1 MAARALAVG
10 AAVCVAAA
18 AATAQTRSDWVH
30 HRMIY
35 VPAPD
40 GRGSQRV
47 LLTYPRR
54 ERLPRDA
61 PQALP
66 VLVALHGAGESV
78 HPPSRACLAWSVD
91 YHVDDAFAA
100 LLGGRP
106 LREAYAGLVT
116 DARLA
121 AVTASLR
128 ARPFRGLVL
137 VTPYTPNLLGE
148 APGSDAVRAYGDWL
162 AGPVLAAVRREVLTV
177 EGAASTG
184 IDGVSLGG
192 RLALEVGLAHP
203 EAFGVVGAI
212 QPALGPGVV
221 EALGVQ
227 AARTLAGRPLRL
239 LGSDEDP
246 GLPALRA
253 LSSSLRRARVAH
265 DLVVARGPH
274 GYAFNRGPGSVE
286 LLFHHGDALARAGE

>member
-1 MAARALAVG
+1 MAL
-10 AAVCVAAA
+10 AAVCGA
-18 AATAQTRSDWVH
+18 AATSAQTRSDWVH
-30 HRMIY
+30 HRIIY
-35 VPAPD
+35 VPTPG

-66 VLVALHGAGESV
+66 VLFALHGAGESV

-91 YHVDDAFAA
+91 YHVDDAFTA

-106 LREAYAGLVT
+106 LREAYGGLVT
-116 DARLA
+116 EARLTAVA
-121 AVTASLR
+121 AQLR

-137 VTPYTPNLLGE
+137 VTPFTPNLLAEPVGSE
-148 APGSDAVRAYGDWL
+148 AIAAFGQWL
-162 AGPVLAAVRREVLTV
+162 TGPVLDAVRREVPTV
-177 EGAASTG
+177 EAAAATG

-203 EAFGVVGAI
+203 ESFGVIGAI
-212 QPALGPGVV
+212 QPALGP
-221 EALGVQ
+221 ETATAL
-227 AARTLAGRPLRL
+227 ADLAVRALRGRPLRL

-253 LSSSLRRARVAH
+253 FSSALRRSRVAH
-265 DLVVARGPH
+265 DLVIARGPH
-274 GYAFNRGPGSVE
+274 GYEFNRGPGSLE
-286 LLFHHGDALARAGE
+286 LLLYHGATLARVTD